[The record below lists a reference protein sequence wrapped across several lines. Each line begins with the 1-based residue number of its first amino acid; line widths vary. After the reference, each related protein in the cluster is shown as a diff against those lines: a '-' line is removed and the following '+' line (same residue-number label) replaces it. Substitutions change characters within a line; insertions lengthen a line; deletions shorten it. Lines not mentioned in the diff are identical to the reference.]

1 MTVTD
6 PNQPFRAAVVGAGTM
21 GSGIA
26 ITTIRAGLPTLLFDA
41 NGSALEP
48 ARERIASFLA
58 RGVERGKAT
67 QAEADAA
74 LARLELTQDI
84 ERFEEADI
92 VIEAVFED
100 LGIKQELLARLD
112 GICRQD
118 TVFASNTST
127 LSITRIAAGSSL
139 PERVVGM
146 HFCNPAPL
154 MPLVEV
160 VRGYVTGDAT
170 LERATDFVRSLGKRE
185 VIVADVPGFI
195 VNRYLVPF
203 ENDCIRMLEAGH
215 ATIEEIDLAVTAG
228 LGHPMGPFTLLD
240 TVGLDIHKAVS
251 MSLFEQLRDPRFAV
265 PPLVERMIAAGHLG
279 RKTGQGFYSYERS
292 GMFGA

>member
-1 MTVTD
+1 MTEQLPSKV
-6 PNQPFRAAVVGAGTM
+6 AVIGAGTM

-26 ITTIRAGLPTLLFDA
+26 ITTIRAGAPTLLFDA
-41 NGSALEP
+41 NAGALAP
-48 ARERIASFLA
+48 AKERIAAFLA
-58 RGVERGKAT
+58 RGVVRGKST

-74 LARLELTQDI
+74 LARLELTEDLG
-84 ERFEEADI
+84 RLSDADV

-112 GICRQD
+112 GICRPD
-118 TVFASNTST
+118 TLFATNTST
-127 LSITRIAAGSSL
+127 LSVTRIAAGSSL
-139 PERVVGM
+139 PERVV
-146 HFCNPAPL
+146 
-154 MPLVEV
+154 EV
-160 VRGYVTGDAT
+160 VRGYLTGEET
-170 LERATDFVRSLGKRE
+170 VRRGTDFVRSLGKRE
-185 VIVADVPGFI
+185 VVVADVPGFI

-215 ATIEEIDLAVTAG
+215 ATIEEIDLAITAG

-251 MSLFEQLRDPRFAV
+251 MSLFDQLRDPRFAV

-279 RKTGQGFYSYERS
+279 RKTGRGFYTYERS

>member
-1 MTVTD
+1 MTVSEAA
-6 PNQPFRAAVVGAGTM
+6 PRVAVVGAGTM

-26 ITTIRAGLPTLLFDA
+26 ITALRAGAPTVLFDA
-41 NGSALEP
+41 HADALEP
-48 ARERIASFLA
+48 AKQRIAAFLA
-58 RGVERGKAT
+58 RGVERGKST
-67 QAEADAA
+67 PEEAEAALGRLTLVSDLDAVG
-74 LARLELTQDI
+74 
-84 ERFEEADI
+84 EADV

-100 LGIKQELLARLD
+100 LDIKQRLLSALD
-112 GICRQD
+112 AICRD
-118 TVFASNTST
+118 DAIFATNTST
-127 LSITRIAAGSSL
+127 LSVTRIAAGSSD
-139 PERVVGM
+139 PQRVVGM

-160 VRGYVTGDAT
+160 VQGYLTDRET
-170 LERATDFVRSLGKRE
+170 LERATGFVRWLGKQE
-185 VIVADVPGFI
+185 VVVDDVPGFI
-195 VNRYLVPF
+195 VNRFLVPF

-215 ATIEEIDLAVTAG
+215 ATVEEIDRMVTAG

-251 MSLFEQLRDPRFAV
+251 MSLYEQLRDPRFAV

-279 RKTGQGFYSYERS
+279 RKTGRGFYTYERS